1 MHVEGKYMELGE
13 EISENCKPN
22 NSQELHRVERYSR
35 FDQLKWSVLPGY
47 SPREVSRDLKVFLS

>member
-1 MHVEGKYMELGE
+1 MELGE